1 MVLNSGPIIRVPTPL
16 SDTAPS
22 TQAHSDSA
30 AAGTGTSSSRDDHK
44 HAMPA
49 AGASGPS
56 QANQAA
62 LEAETNEDTY
72 APPDLIKHS
81 PGVAKAYCR
90 ISSAGALLTADYNVA
105 SVTDTG
111 TGDRTIVWTTDF
123 ANDDYAAV
131 CSGQEA
137 DNARVGSFGTFAVGS
152 VRLTIY
158 DFRDQTISDMGTSN
172 IAFGDQ

>member
-81 PGVAKAYCR
+81 PGVAKAWCY
-90 ISSAGALLTADYNVA
+90 IIADGTLQSPDYNLA

-111 TGDRTIVWTTDF
+111 TGDRTLVWDTDF
-123 ANDDYAAV
+123 SSTVYVVVIGSDGDDGDKAEANAGSLAV
-131 CSGQEA
+131 
-137 DNARVGSFGTFAVGS
+137 GTFQ
-152 VRLTIY
+152 VRTS
-158 DFRDQTISDMGTSN
+158 RAGTAAD
-172 IAFGDQ
+172 IRHFTAAFGDQ